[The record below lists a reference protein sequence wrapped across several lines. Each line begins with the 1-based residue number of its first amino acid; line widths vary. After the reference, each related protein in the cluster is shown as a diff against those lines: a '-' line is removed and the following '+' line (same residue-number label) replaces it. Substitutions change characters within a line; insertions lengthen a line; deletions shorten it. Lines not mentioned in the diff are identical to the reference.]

1 MFSHIRNNENYL
13 SLVFNDTKVQIANSQ
28 KHLGLILISKLDF
41 KEHIDNKINKCNKIM
56 GIMKRLSLI
65 LSRESLLT
73 IYKSVFR
80 PNLDYADI
88 IYDKPLM
95 NFSIEQLKWLSIKM
109 VPQAFFLPQNYT
121 GTLTILP
128 SYKERI

>member
-1 MFSHIRNNENYL
+1 MFSHIRNKENYL

-73 IYKSVFR
+73 IYKSVVR

-88 IYDKPLM
+88 IYDKPLL